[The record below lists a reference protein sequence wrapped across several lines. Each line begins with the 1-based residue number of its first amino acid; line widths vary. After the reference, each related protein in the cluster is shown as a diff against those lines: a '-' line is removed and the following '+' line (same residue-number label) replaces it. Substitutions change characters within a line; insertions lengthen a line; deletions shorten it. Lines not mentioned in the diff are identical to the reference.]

1 MPIKIRIKTMN
12 LTVTDKYF
20 PTDNFQLACFL
31 LCEGCLL
38 KSVDKSNPRRVVFN
52 FEENDSRKKVTDKF
66 LRYESLVEPHKF
78 FSAQKD
84 LKQLIYSD

>member
-12 LTVTDKYF
+12 LPVTNNYF

-38 KSVDKSNPRRVVFN
+38 KSVDKSNPRRVIFN
-52 FEENDSRKKVTDKF
+52 FENDENRKTVTDKF

>member
-1 MPIKIRIKTMN
+1 MN
-12 LTVTDKYF
+12 LTVTNKHF

-52 FEENDSRKKVTDKF
+52 FEDNEIRKSVTDKF
-66 LRYESLVEPHKF
+66 LRYEGLVEPHKF

>member
-1 MPIKIRIKTMN
+1 MN
-12 LTVTDKYF
+12 LPVTNNYF

-38 KSVDKSNPRRVVFN
+38 KSVDKSNPRRVIFN
-52 FEENDSRKKVTDKF
+52 FENDENRKTVTDKF